1 MFFQENDVRAAID
14 KAGGVTRVANLCGVS
29 GSCVYKWLHGKRV
42 PNLEKARILAKEA
55 EMKVEV
61 LRPVL

>member
-1 MFFQENDVRAAID
+1 MWIEENEVRTAID

-29 GSCVYKWLHGKRV
+29 GSCVYRWLHGKRV

-55 EMKVEV
+55 EMSVEV
-61 LRPVL
+61 LRPV